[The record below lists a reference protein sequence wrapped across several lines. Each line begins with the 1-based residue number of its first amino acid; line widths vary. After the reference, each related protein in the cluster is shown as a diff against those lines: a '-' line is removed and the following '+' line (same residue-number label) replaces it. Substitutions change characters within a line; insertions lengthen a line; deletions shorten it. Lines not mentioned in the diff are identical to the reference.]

1 MPWKPT
7 NKQEQRFDLV
17 RQMMAPQAS
26 VVELCRRFKISR
38 QTAYKWRPRFRRRRL
53 AGLKDRLRCPARVAR
68 RTTDLWLGRL
78 RRLRGRRP
86 TWGARKLRQSLDK
99 QFGRDGL
106 PAVATISRWLKR
118 WGLVAGGRRRRR
130 GPVILRRAVR
140 EARHCNDVWTVDF
153 KGWYRTGDG
162 TRVDPLTVR
171 DLFSRYGLRVGLCAA
186 KVSGKPGG
194 SL

>member
-1 MPWKPT
+1 MPWKST

-38 QTAYKWRPRFRRRRL
+38 QTAYKWRHRFRRRRL
-53 AGLKDRLRCPARVAR
+53 AGLKDRSRCPARVAR

-106 PAVATISRWLKR
+106 PAVARS
-118 WGLVAGGRRRRR
+118 VAGSSGGVWWPEGGGEGVGRLSFAGRC
-130 GPVILRRAVR
+130 VR
-140 EARHCNDVWTVDF
+140 HAIAMTFGRWI
-153 KGWYRTGDG
+153 
-162 TRVDPLTVR
+162 
-171 DLFSRYGLRVGLCAA
+171 SSAGLCWAMG
-186 KVSGKPGG
+186 SGASPGR
-194 SL
+194 